1 TVSEDNFPSLA
12 QINIIANSINVY
24 FCPQGDGINGIAYQ
38 PGNRCAVTN
47 SAAINGSTLAH
58 EVGHNFGL
66 YHTHGAGTQEY
77 VNGNNCTTAGD
88 YLCDTPAEPY
98 RNGLGISGYVNSSC
112 VYIGTFRDPHNELFN
127 PDTHNF
133 MGYSLASCRNNFS
146 NQQIQKKNQTLS
158 TTLSY
163 LINVPVPL
171 ANKVNGNIIPHETN
185 KPSTL
190 TVIGGPTVNS
200 GNNANLLD
208 GNSYDIRTN
217 QERFPNY
224 LVFGNIK
231 HNNWNGTASEFKL
244 TENYTIRRL
253 ENPHRD
259 ANFVALNYSKVKV
272 LLEGQQMAG

>member
-1 TVSEDNFPSLA
+1 
-12 QINIIANSINVY
+12 
-24 FCPQGDGINGIAYQ
+24 
-38 PGNRCAVTN
+38 
-47 SAAINGSTLAH
+47 
-58 EVGHNFGL
+58 
-66 YHTHGAGTQEY
+66 
-77 VNGNNCTTAGD
+77 
-88 YLCDTPAEPY
+88 
-98 RNGLGISGYVNSSC
+98 
-112 VYIGTFRDPHNELFN
+112 
-127 PDTHNF
+127 
-133 MGYSLASCRNNFS
+133 
-146 NQQIQKKNQTLS
+146 
-158 TTLSY
+158 
-163 LINVPVPL
+163 VPVPL

-272 LLEGQQMAG
+272 LLEGQQMAGKGSSFFLDPWYTLSNGTQPGDYWINFTSEYEPNGKEGATEKGVFLNQEYDPAGQNPFYSVHSPEVQNFQLSQTGKYHNFNFQNWDWEGT